1 MMTGMLEGDDLQ
13 PVGWR
18 GRWVARRAG
27 AGTRRARLVTQPAP
41 APTGDAGRGA
51 ALAAGRVALAGAR
64 PIDADGRSLW
74 DLPAPSRAFEMA
86 RQRFD
91 WLDDLAALGTGPARA
106 RARDW
111 VAAWFTRQGHGHG
124 PGWTLPLVAARMDRL
139 VVHADWLV
147 AGTAALPRARL
158 ERALA
163 RHLVVARAR
172 LATLPDG
179 AAGLVCAARLVT
191 AAARLQG
198 GDAVLARAQ
207 DALDRLARAQIDPDG
222 GVADRCPETLAVM
235 VCHMA
240 EAAQALA
247 DAGLGPHP
255 EHARALG
262 RAAPVLRAL
271 RHADGGLA
279 RFHGGGAGPVA
290 RIDAGLAVL
299 RGTGAVSAAR
309 RAAPP
314 TLPMGYA
321 RLARGPVT
329 VIADMAA
336 PPAAAAPAT
345 AHAGTLGF
353 EMTVARAPL
362 IVSIGSG
369 AGFGPDWQDAA
380 RQTASHAT
388 LVLGGRSSATLAA
401 TRDGTVLRDAPTDVE
416 TDPHPDA
423 PDTHVAGAH
432 NGYGPAF
439 GLIHARRLD
448 LSLAGDLL
456 SGEDLISAVT
466 DADRRRFAGVAGGV
480 AFAVR
485 FHLHPDVDSQLDPA
499 TGAVTL
505 RLARRET
512 WMFTHDGGAT
522 IRLDPSVYLEK
533 TRPEPVACRQIVLAG
548 RITEPTFTLR
558 WRLTRDRAT
567 PAFAPRDRTAP
578 ETRTEDQGP

>member
-1 MMTGMLEGDDLQ
+1 MAQGHGMTGILGHDDLH

-18 GRWVARRAG
+18 DRWSARRAG
-27 AGTRRARLVTQPAP
+27 YGTRRARLVTQPAP
-41 APTGDAGRGA
+41 ATTGDADVGA
-51 ALAAGRVALAGAR
+51 ALVAGLLVLAGAR
-64 PIDADGRSLW
+64 PIETGGRSPWTLS
-74 DLPAPSRAFEMA
+74 APTRAFEAA

-91 WLDDLAALGTGPARA
+91 WLDDLAALGSGPARA
-106 RARDW
+106 LARDW
-111 VAAWFTRQGHGHG
+111 VAAWFTREGHGRG
-124 PGWTLPLVAARMDRL
+124 PGWTLPLVAARLDRL
-139 VVHADWLV
+139 VVHAGWLTSG
-147 AGTAALPRARL
+147 ADALPGARL

-172 LATLPDG
+172 LVTLPDG

-198 GDAVLARAQ
+198 GDALLARAQ
-207 DALDRLARAQIDPDG
+207 DALDRLARAQVDPQG
-222 GVADRCPETLAVM
+222 GVADRCPETLALI
-235 VCHMA
+235 VCHLA
-240 EAAQALA
+240 EAAQALT

-262 RAAPVLRAL
+262 RAAPVLRSL
-271 RHADGGLA
+271 RHADGAMA

-290 RIDAGLAVL
+290 RIDAALAVL
-299 RGTGAVSAAR
+299 RGTGAGSATR

-314 TLPMGYA
+314 LLPMGYA

-336 PPAAAAPAT
+336 PPADAPGT

-369 AGFGPDWQDAA
+369 TGFGPDWQEAA
-380 RQTASHAT
+380 RETASHST
-388 LVLGGRSSATLAA
+388 LVLGGRSSATQAA
-401 TRDGTVLRDAPTDVE
+401 AREGTVLRDGPSDVE
-416 TDPHPDA
+416 TDHHPDT
-423 PDTHVAGAH
+423 PDCHVVGAH
-432 NGYGPAF
+432 NGYAPAF

-448 LSLAGDLL
+448 LSLAGDMV

-485 FHLHPDVDSQLDPA
+485 FHLHPDVDSQLDPV

-505 RLARRET
+505 RLPGRDI
-512 WMFTHDGGAT
+512 WMFTHDGAAT
-522 IRLDPSVYLEK
+522 IRLDPGVYLEK
-533 TRPEPVACRQIVLAG
+533 TRPEPAACRQIVLAG
-548 RITEPTFTLR
+548 RVTAPELTLR

-567 PAFAPRDRTAP
+567 PAFYPRDGFAS
-578 ETRTEDQGP
+578 DQRN